1 MTVANSDTTKG
12 SFKDAKGDLKK
23 AVGEVTG
30 DRQLKDE
37 GNADKAEGKIQNL
50 VGGIKDALTGDK
62 DKTDR

>member
-37 GNADKAEGKIQNL
+37 GNADKAEGKIQK
-50 VGGIKDALTGDK
+50 GIGKLRDVVRGKDV
-62 DKTDR
+62 